1 MRDGEETNLCVNSPR
16 LKCGLLIVTTFQ
28 REQYG
33 KREKINIAAEK
44 SNKRYLSQKIKVN
57 IGNYKSC

>member
-1 MRDGEETNLCVNSPR
+1 MREGEETNLCVNSPR

-33 KREKINIAAEK
+33 KGEKN
-44 SNKRYLSQKIKVN
+44 
-57 IGNYKSC
+57 